1 MLTLKT
7 RKRGRL
13 VLLFALLNLAEFLL
27 FYTASFLV
35 NTVPVLYEI
44 TVYTYRLSTLL
55 VNSAVP
61 IAAAVIVFVGTVKK
75 KIPGH
80 MLYAL
85 YITLTLTLYLFPY
98 WAFYFAYQGTEI
110 SGVLIL
116 AAIYTVSYILI
127 SVLKT
132 ALLFLLMIFLSRI
145 FAKKKRGE
153 SPSLILE
160 PSDAFYFGN
169 AITKIIF
176 SASAALFAY
185 NFTVEL
191 TSTTIPYFESSFGVY
206 PWQDILS
213 IAISYLSILATL
225 VIAHLMGFYVKNC
238 LFAKKD

>member
-44 TVYTYRLSTLL
+44 TVYIYRFATLS
-55 VNSAVP
+55 VNSIIPV
-61 IAAAVIVFVGTVKK
+61 AAAVAVFVGVVKK
-75 KIPGH
+75 KIPSH
-80 MLYAL
+80 TLCAL
-85 YITLTLTLYLFPY
+85 YMTLTLLIYLFPY

-110 SGVLIL
+110 SGVIIL
-116 AAIYTVSYILI
+116 ATIYTAAYILI

-160 PSDAFYFGN
+160 PTDAFDFAN
-169 AITKIIF
+169 AITKVIF
-176 SASAALFAY
+176 SASAALFVY
-185 NFTVEL
+185 NLTVEL
-191 TSTTIPYFESSFGVY
+191 TTATIPYFESSFGVY

-213 IAISYLSILATL
+213 MAISYLSILATL
-225 VIAHLMGFYVKNC
+225 VIAHVMGFYVKNC
-238 LFAKKD
+238 LFTKKD